1 MKKESSIEILQ
12 IFYNSLI
19 IPKYYQISGVC
30 ECDPD
35 SRIVSLANFNAKGSI
50 CCEEGKVN
58 QNGQCQEKCNEGY
71 ENKGGTCECA
81 ADFNRLDNFDNMGS
95 ICCKEGQVNQGGDK
109 QGGQCQ
115 EKCNPGW
122 DNNLGICEC
131 GELRSI
137 NFNGICC
144 PQGFVVQGNEC
155 KEQCNNDMVPVN
167 GICQKKT
174 LKVPGSIFGRGN
186 NLLLLPL
193 STLHS
198 SNADKT

>member
-1 MKKESSIEILQ
+1 MC
-12 IFYNSLI
+12 ND
-19 IPKYYQISGVC
+19 G
-30 ECDPD
+30 D
-35 SRIVSLANFNAKGSI
+35 SNIVSLKNFNAKGSI

-95 ICCKEGQVNQGGDK
+95 ICCKEGQVNQGGHK

-144 PQGFVVQGNEC
+144 PQGFVLQGNEC

-167 GICQKKT
+167 GICPKK
-174 LKVPGSIFGRGN
+174 PSIYGRGN
-186 NLLLLPL
+186 NLLFLPL
-193 STLHS
+193 STLHCS
-198 SNADKT
+198 HADKTL